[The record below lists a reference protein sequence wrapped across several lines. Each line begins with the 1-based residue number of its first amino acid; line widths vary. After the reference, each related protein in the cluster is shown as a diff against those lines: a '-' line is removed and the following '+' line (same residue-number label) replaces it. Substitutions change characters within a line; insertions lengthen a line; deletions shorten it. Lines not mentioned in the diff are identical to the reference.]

1 MHLKIIP
8 REINILTVKTKLK
21 RKGLKGIPGMCENAQ
36 KDKKQ
41 QDNAKSLQKFT
52 HKMPKRKILVG

>member
-1 MHLKIIP
+1 MHLKNIP
-8 REINILTVKTKLK
+8 KEINILTVKTKLK

-41 QDNAKSLQKFT
+41 QHAKK
-52 HKMPKRKILVG
+52 

>member
-1 MHLKIIP
+1 MNLKNIP
-8 REINILTVKTKLK
+8 KEINILTVKTKLK

-41 QDNAKSLQKFT
+41 QVNPKSLQRFP
-52 HKMPKRKILVG
+52 HKMPKSEILVG

>member
-1 MHLKIIP
+1 MHLKNIP
-8 REINILTVKTKLK
+8 KEINILTVKTKLK

-41 QDNAKSLQKFT
+41 QVNPKSLQRFP
-52 HKMPKRKILVG
+52 HKMPKSEILVG

>member
-1 MHLKIIP
+1 MHLKNIP
-8 REINILTVKTKLK
+8 KEINILTVKTKLK

-41 QDNAKSLQKFT
+41 QVNPKSL
-52 HKMPKRKILVG
+52 